1 MRFTPEELEAA
12 RDRLVP
18 DVAASGLR
26 VLFCGFMPVVIEKW
40 ALARRQAAATP
51 AL

>member
-18 DVAASGLR
+18 DVAASGLH
-26 VLFCGFMPVVIEKW
+26 VLFCGINQD
-40 ALARRQAAATP
+40 LAMHAR
-51 AL
+51 